1 MSPEEALLLRRVLL
15 SISRSRRIRH
25 LTETAP
31 VSRSVVARFVA
42 GTTAEE
48 AVAATR
54 DLVAKGLLASLDRLG
69 EDTLDLH
76 QATDTRDAYL
86 KMLELLAAEGLTDG
100 AEVSVKLSAVG
111 QALPGDGEKVALE
124 NARTICA
131 AARAAGTTVTLD
143 MEDHTTTDSTLG
155 ILRDLRADFPET
167 GAVLQAYLHRTEADC
182 RDLAHAGSRVRL
194 CKGAYKEP
202 ESVAFQGKADVDKA
216 YVRALKVLMAGDGY
230 PMVATH
236 DPRLVAI
243 TEDLA
248 RRLGRANDSFEFQ
261 MLYGIRPHEQ
271 ERLAAQGQKMRVYV
285 PYGDEWYGYL
295 VRRMAE
301 RPANL
306 AFFLRSVATKG

>member
-1 MSPEEALLLRRVLL
+1 MLRRVLL
-15 SISRSRRIRH
+15 SMSRSRRIRH
-25 LTETAP
+25 VVETAP

-42 GTTAEE
+42 GTSAEE

-54 DLVAKGLLASLDRLG
+54 DLVSKGLLASLDRLG

-76 QATDTRDAYL
+76 HATGTRDAYL
-86 KMLELLAAEGLTDG
+86 KMLELLAAEGLTAG

-124 NARTICA
+124 NARAICA
-131 AARAAGTTVTLD
+131 AAAAAGTTVTLD
-143 MEDHTTTDSTLG
+143 MEDHTTTDSTLS

-182 RDLAHAGSRVRL
+182 RDLAYAGSRVRL

-202 ESVAFQGKADVDKA
+202 ESVAFQGKTDVDRA
-216 YVRALKVLMAGDGY
+216 YVRALKVLMAGEGF

-248 RRLGRANDSFEFQ
+248 RRLGRAKDSFEFQ